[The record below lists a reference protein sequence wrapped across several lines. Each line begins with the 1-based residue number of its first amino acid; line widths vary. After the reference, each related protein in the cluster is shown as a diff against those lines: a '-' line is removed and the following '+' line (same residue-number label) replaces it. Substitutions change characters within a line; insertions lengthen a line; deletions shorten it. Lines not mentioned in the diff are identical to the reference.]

1 MAKGGE
7 GGGSHPRRAKSLW
20 RWTLSVTHT
29 QLLLFC
35 FPLSYILSHCLPKM
49 MLPELSPSDA
59 ECSESRGR
67 RVLRRPHQGGLRKS
81 TLHHPLFSSAFCGV
95 TVVDNLDSFSVFF
108 FFVF

>member
-1 MAKGGE
+1 MDGKG
-7 GGGSHPRRAKSLW
+7 RRGW
-20 RWTLSVTHT
+20 RVPPTACRKPVVLDTLSCT

-35 FPLSYILSHCLPKM
+35 FPLSYILSHRLPKM

-81 TLHHPLFSSAFCGV
+81 TLHHPLFPLAF
-95 TVVDNLDSFSVFF
+95 VVSLWSI
-108 FFVF
+108 